1 MSILYN
7 TVNKN
12 YNCFDRILTLAALA
26 PACATDREGRA
37 CTTGD
42 RDREE
47 RVWTEGDREAGECTT
62 GD

>member
-12 YNCFDRILTLAALA
+12 YHCFDRILTLAALA
-26 PACATDREGRA
+26 PACATVLEGRT

-42 RDREE
+42 RDE
-47 RVWTEGDREAGECTT
+47 RVWTEGDREAGEYTT